1 MDLLVSLDEN
11 YLPQLQVLLAS
22 LCQNCPGETGS
33 VYLLHRSIPQQK
45 LDGLGESLKMHGWE
59 LCPIPVGESLF
70 SKAPV
75 TKQYPQEMMPRDAT
89 VFLRRTGGGAFFIDR
104 APPLR

>member
-45 LDGLGESLKMHGWE
+45 LDGWES
-59 LCPIPVGESLF
+59 V
-70 SKAPV
+70 
-75 TKQYPQEMMPRDAT
+75 
-89 VFLRRTGGGAFFIDR
+89 
-104 APPLR
+104 